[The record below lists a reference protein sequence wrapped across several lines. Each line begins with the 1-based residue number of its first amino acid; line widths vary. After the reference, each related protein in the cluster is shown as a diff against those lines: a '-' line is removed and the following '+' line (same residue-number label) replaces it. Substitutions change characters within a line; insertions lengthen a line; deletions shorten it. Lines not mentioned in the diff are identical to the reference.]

1 MLLLPYFHLQVMGEC
16 CIPGRKKVKQ
26 AQTSALL
33 HTLLAFGSLQQI
45 HKAHHTI
52 NLELQTFVAMVFI
65 SLPINQERV
74 LSFLAKPIPYL
85 LTIKTRS
92 KTIHMFFEIVTN
104 DKTKKLQ
111 VLRYCIKQYIGK
123 FYQKRSAEYACYII
137 SSWLLQTNFNLC
149 VICHP

>member
-1 MLLLPYFHLQVMGEC
+1 MLHSLKE
-16 CIPGRKKVKQ
+16 KSQ
-26 AQTSALL
+26 ASPSKCSSSHPASLW
-33 HTLLAFGSLQQI
+33 LLAANS
-45 HKAHHTI
+45 HHTI

-65 SLPINQERV
+65 SLPINQEWV
-74 LSFLAKPIPYL
+74 LSFLAKSIPYL

-123 FYQKRSAEYACYII
+123 FHQKRSAEYACYII
-137 SSWLLQTNFNLC
+137 SSWLLQTNLSLC